1 MKTYHL
7 ISDFSLRENERRKR
21 SFEKFIEYLKNIQNL
36 IFPIP
41 PRFRHSQD
49 TFARYSRVK
58 IHNVTKEEEEE
69 EEAKIRNCSKPR
81 GNESGGVVK
90 WYSDPF
96 NTRPDL
102 HSVPYELSSRLH
114 PQPRTIKRLILG
126 GCRAHKV
133 LRWFE
138 RDYPQLLTYIPPA
151 AILGGWRTHW

>member
-1 MKTYHL
+1 MQKFELNTKMRVSKNL
-7 ISDFSLRENERRKR
+7 SNISEFKKFSLSVIT
-21 SFEKFIEYLKNIQNL
+21 SFQSLSDVDSL
-36 IFPIP
+36 P
-41 PRFRHSQD
+41 QD
-49 TFARYSRVK
+49 TFPRYSLK
-58 IHNVTKEEEEE
+58 THNVTKEE

-81 GNESGGVVK
+81 GNESGGIVK

>member
-1 MKTYHL
+1 M
-7 ISDFSLRENERRKR
+7 I
-21 SFEKFIEYLKNIQNL
+21 
-36 IFPIP
+36 IFPCARTKEDPSKKIFS
-41 PRFRHSQD
+41 RIFRIFVQWFDFKERSSSISSFNSQD
-49 TFARYSRVK
+49 TFPRCSRVK
-58 IHNVTKEEEEE
+58 IHNVTKKEG
-69 EEAKIRNCSKPR
+69 AKIRNCSKPR
-81 GNESGGVVK
+81 GNESDGGVVK